1 MAAELQTTVTE
12 LPESRVRVEAEVPA
26 AEVERRVAQAA
37 KRLGAGLRVPGF
49 RAGKAPPPVIVQ
61 RMGREAVLDEAVRDS
76 IGTWYSAAIDSAHV
90 VPVGE
95 PQLDMGDLPAQ
106 GEPLTFSIEIG
117 VRPKATLGE
126 YKGLEVGRREPDVS
140 DEAVGEE
147 LDRLRERSARLDTV
161 DRPAVS
167 SDFVVMDYLGTR
179 DGEPFAGGEGRD
191 QMVELGSGRLV
202 GGFEEQLEGASA
214 GDERTVTVTFPEDYP
229 SPELA
234 GQEAQFAVTVKEV
247 KAKEL
252 PALDDDLAAEAGFDT
267 LDELREDIRTRLA
280 EVDGAQIESEFREAA
295 LDSAVS
301 AATVEIPEALVEARA
316 RELWDSMLHSL
327 AHQGINRETYLRIAG
342 RDEDDIIEQ
351 SKPDAEQALRREA
364 VLAAIIEAEG
374 IEPSE
379 DEVFEAVE
387 QAAGDG
393 PGRTS
398 PKKLLE
404 RLKSR
409 GQLESLKQDLAQRMA
424 LDLIAESAK
433 PISIEQAQ
441 ARDKLWTP
449 GDSERAKSGSGGQIW
464 TPGS

>member
-1 MAAELQTTVTE
+1 MAEVVTTVTE
-12 LPESRVRVEAEVPA
+12 LPESRVRVQAEVPA
-26 AEVERRVAQAA
+26 EEVERSVAQAA
-37 KRLGAGLRVPGF
+37 RRLGRGLRVPGF
-49 RAGKAPPPVIVQ
+49 RAGKAPAPVIVQ
-61 RMGREAVLDEAVRDS
+61 RMGRNAVLDEAVRDS
-76 IGTWYSAAIDSAHV
+76 IANWYTAAIDAARV

-95 PQLDMGDLPAQ
+95 PQLDLGDLPGQ
-106 GEPLTFSIEIG
+106 GEPLKFSIEIG
-117 VRPKATLGE
+117 VRPKADLGD
-126 YKGLEVGRREPDVS
+126 YKGLEIGRREPDVS
-140 DEAVGEE
+140 DEAVGAE

-161 DRPAVS
+161 ERTAATG
-167 SDFVVMDYLGTR
+167 DFVVMDYLGTI

-202 GGFEEQLEGASA
+202 PGFEEQLEGASA
-214 GDERTVTVTFPEDYP
+214 GDERTVAITFPDDYGAA
-229 SPELA
+229 ELA
-234 GQEAQFAVTVKEV
+234 GKEASFAVTVKEV

-267 LDELREDIRTRLA
+267 LDELREDIRTRLS
-280 EVDGAQIESEFREAA
+280 EVESAQIESEFREAA
-295 LDSAVS
+295 LDSAVK
-301 AATVEIPEALVEARA
+301 AATVEIPDALVEARA

-342 RDEDDIIEQ
+342 REEDEIVEQ

-374 IEPSE
+374 IEPTE
-379 DEVFEAVE
+379 EEVLDAVE

-404 RLKSR
+404 RLKSTGR
-409 GQLESLKQDLAQRMA
+409 LESLKQDLAQRKA
-424 LDLIAESAK
+424 LDLVAESAE

-449 GDSERAKSGSGGQIW
+449 GDSERAKGASTGQIW